1 MSAEVTL
8 PGVGGVPRHAVE
20 VVGGLA
26 AAFIA
31 FRWWRS
37 RSASNNTTVPV
48 DPANTA
54 ADQSATGYI
63 NPGGIAAA
71 DNSTSSN
78 VITTDA
84 AWTQK
89 VISDLEALGW
99 NGQTVATALALYLS
113 GQGLT
118 TDQEL
123 IVRAAWSVEGKPP
136 EHPSLPILPV
146 QSPPTAGGGSGGT
159 PTPAAPK
166 LYVADGKTSLNG
178 LASAR
183 HTNPNTIIALTMPHQ
198 PADVTAYLKLGSY
211 SRAFRAGT
219 KWYTP

>member
-1 MSAEVTL
+1 MAEQVSL
-8 PGVGGVPRHAVE
+8 PGVGGVPRRAVE

-26 AAFIA
+26 AAFIVW
-31 FRWWRS
+31 RWWRS
-37 RSASNNTTVPV
+37 RSTSSATVTPV

-71 DNSTSSN
+71 DTGTSST

-89 VISDLEALGW
+89 VIGDLESLGW

-118 TDQEL
+118 ADQEL

-136 EHPSLPILPV
+136 EHPNLPILPV
-146 QSPPTAGGGSGGT
+146 QNPPTTGGGTGGT

-166 LYVADGKTSLNG
+166 LYVADGKTSLDG
-178 LASAR
+178 LASAK
-183 HTNPNTIIALTMPHQ
+183 HTNPSTIIALTMPHQ

-211 SRAFRAGT
+211 SRALRAGT